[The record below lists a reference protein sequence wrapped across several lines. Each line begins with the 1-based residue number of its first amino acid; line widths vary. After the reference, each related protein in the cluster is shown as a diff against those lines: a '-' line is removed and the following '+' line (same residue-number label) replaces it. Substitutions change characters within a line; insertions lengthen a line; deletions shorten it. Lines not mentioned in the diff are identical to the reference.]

1 MQSIPSARFAFRRPS
16 GIIAGLTAAWAIFG
30 FILAIDSELNLPPGT
45 FYKMIGIAFGVSS
58 LYAVY
63 VGFLLHMITGMIIG
77 IIYSTLSESVKK
89 LNITSV
95 YKGLGTGILTGVVVW
110 AVLFLP
116 LNYGIMQPTLNNIV
130 NTSNPLSS
138 EYLMA
143 IQLLE
148 LSNVIILGSLVL
160 HIVFGGVMGF
170 CARLAVI

>member
-1 MQSIPSARFAFRRPS
+1 
-16 GIIAGLTAAWAIFG
+16 
-30 FILAIDSELNLPPGT
+30 
-45 FYKMIGIAFGVSS
+45 MIGIAIGVSS

-63 VGFLLHMITGMIIG
+63 VGFLLHMITGVIIG
-77 IIYSTLSESVKK
+77 IIYSTLSENVKK

-95 YKGLGTGILTGVVVW
+95 YKGLGTGIPTGVVVW
-110 AVLFLP
+110 AILFLP

-130 NTSNPLSS
+130 NTSNPISS

-148 LSNVIILGSLVL
+148 FSGLIILGSLVL
-160 HIVFGGVMGF
+160 HIVFGGVLGF